1 MGDRQGLDED
11 TLQALCRDKNKK
23 HPPHPYQG
31 REAGKT
37 HFVMKESTK
46 AKSQRIL
53 DALLQGMVLTPKD
66 ANDIGDTTDGTRFI
80 RFLREKYPI
89 KDEKVE
95 GELYHRYWMD
105 REYLDSLKE
114 IGRQVSE
121 GTFFDNLL
129 AV

>member
-1 MGDRQGLDED
+1 
-11 TLQALCRDKNKK
+11 
-23 HPPHPYQG
+23 
-31 REAGKT
+31 
-37 HFVMKESTK
+37 MKESTK

-105 REYLDSLKE
+105 REYLASLKE

-129 AV
+129 AI

>member
-1 MGDRQGLDED
+1 
-11 TLQALCRDKNKK
+11 
-23 HPPHPYQG
+23 
-31 REAGKT
+31 
-37 HFVMKESTK
+37 MKESTK

-53 DALLQGMVLTPKD
+53 DVLLTGRKITPYE
-66 ANDIGDTTDGTRFI
+66 ANMIANTTDGTRYI

-95 GELYHRYWMD
+95 GELYHRYWID
-105 REYLDSLKE
+105 EEYLASLKE

>member
-1 MGDRQGLDED
+1 
-11 TLQALCRDKNKK
+11 
-23 HPPHPYQG
+23 
-31 REAGKT
+31 
-37 HFVMKESTK
+37 MKESTK

-95 GELYHRYWMD
+95 GELYHRYWID
-105 REYLDSLKE
+105 EDYLYEWWKSKGEEVQTSTLE
-114 IGRQVSE
+114 V
-121 GTFFDNLL
+121 
-129 AV
+129 

>member
-1 MGDRQGLDED
+1 
-11 TLQALCRDKNKK
+11 
-23 HPPHPYQG
+23 
-31 REAGKT
+31 
-37 HFVMKESTK
+37 MKESTK

-105 REYLDSLKE
+105 REYLASLKE
-114 IGRQVSE
+114 VGKQVSE

-129 AV
+129 AI

>member
-1 MGDRQGLDED
+1 
-11 TLQALCRDKNKK
+11 
-23 HPPHPYQG
+23 
-31 REAGKT
+31 
-37 HFVMKESTK
+37 MKESTK

-53 DALLQGMVLTPKD
+53 DVLLTGRKITPYE
-66 ANDIGDTTDGTRFI
+66 ANMIANTTDGTRYI

-105 REYLDSLKE
+105 REYLASLKE
-114 IGRQVSE
+114 VGRQVSE

>member
-1 MGDRQGLDED
+1 
-11 TLQALCRDKNKK
+11 
-23 HPPHPYQG
+23 
-31 REAGKT
+31 
-37 HFVMKESTK
+37 MKESTK

-105 REYLDSLKE
+105 KEYLASLKE
-114 IGRQVSE
+114 VGRQVSE

>member
-1 MGDRQGLDED
+1 
-11 TLQALCRDKNKK
+11 
-23 HPPHPYQG
+23 
-31 REAGKT
+31 
-37 HFVMKESTK
+37 MKESTK

-105 REYLDSLKE
+105 REYLASLKE
-114 IGRQVSE
+114 IGKQVSE

-129 AV
+129 TV

>member
-1 MGDRQGLDED
+1 
-11 TLQALCRDKNKK
+11 
-23 HPPHPYQG
+23 
-31 REAGKT
+31 
-37 HFVMKESTK
+37 MKESTK

-53 DALLQGMVLTPKD
+53 DVLLTGKKINAFE
-66 ANDIGDTTDGTRFI
+66 ANKIANTTDGTRYI

-95 GELYHRYWMD
+95 GELYHRYWID
-105 REYLDSLKE
+105 EEYLASLKE
-114 IGRQVSE
+114 IGRLGSE

>member
-1 MGDRQGLDED
+1 
-11 TLQALCRDKNKK
+11 
-23 HPPHPYQG
+23 
-31 REAGKT
+31 
-37 HFVMKESTK
+37 MKESTK

-105 REYLDSLKE
+105 REYLASLKE
-114 IGRQVSE
+114 VGRQVSE

-129 AV
+129 VV

>member
-1 MGDRQGLDED
+1 
-11 TLQALCRDKNKK
+11 
-23 HPPHPYQG
+23 
-31 REAGKT
+31 
-37 HFVMKESTK
+37 MKESTK

-53 DALLQGMVLTPKD
+53 DVLLTGRKITPYE
-66 ANDIGDTTDGTRFI
+66 ANIIANTTDGTRYI

-105 REYLDSLKE
+105 REYLASLKE

>member
-1 MGDRQGLDED
+1 
-11 TLQALCRDKNKK
+11 
-23 HPPHPYQG
+23 
-31 REAGKT
+31 
-37 HFVMKESTK
+37 MKESTK

-105 REYLDSLKE
+105 REYLASLKE
-114 IGRQVSE
+114 VGRQVSE

>member
-1 MGDRQGLDED
+1 
-11 TLQALCRDKNKK
+11 
-23 HPPHPYQG
+23 
-31 REAGKT
+31 
-37 HFVMKESTK
+37 MKESTK

-105 REYLDSLKE
+105 REYLDSLRE
-114 IGRQVSE
+114 IGKQVSE